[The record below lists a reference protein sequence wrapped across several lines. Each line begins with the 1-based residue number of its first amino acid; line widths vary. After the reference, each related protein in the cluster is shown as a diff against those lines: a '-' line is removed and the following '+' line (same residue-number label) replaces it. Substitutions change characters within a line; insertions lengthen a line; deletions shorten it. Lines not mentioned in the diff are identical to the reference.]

1 MTKQD
6 SREEDEVKDV
16 QKTITTVFLEKQEK
30 HDQRVKQDQHE
41 DIKKL
46 LFKHSRNWI
55 HNTILNLLA
64 T

>member
-30 HDQRVKQDQHE
+30 HDQ
-41 DIKKL
+41 
-46 LFKHSRNWI
+46 
-55 HNTILNLLA
+55 
-64 T
+64 